1 MAIVSQFNRTF
12 TELMSEE
19 EANAQLVDSFY
30 NATEASELEHEMLV
44 DSVQILALGGI
55 TLGRVAG
62 QAIADAKK
70 LGSYDLGRVFDLFT
84 EDQLRYGQSN
94 ALMTQ
99 AIQADD
105 IVTTG
110 MTYAGKYLKS
120 RVQIQLNSALKTTAD
135 GRQYFEYIRRDHY
148 VTSNVYTGWKLWET
162 KNKVSRTMKLYVK
175 DLANGKFYVEKNG
188 VRTAVA
194 LGTTETY
201 DVVLNA
207 ILATGIV
214 TKYES
219 ALNTIPQ
226 DIVEE
231 LANDQQVLFLNVFK
245 AIKSII
251 NPIA

>member
-1 MAIVSQFNRTF
+1 VSQFNRSF
-12 TELMSEE
+12 TEIMSEE

-30 NATEASELEHEMLV
+30 NPSEDSELEHGMLV
-44 DSVQILALGGI
+44 DSVQILALGGM

-62 QAIADAKK
+62 HAIADANK

-99 AIQADD
+99 TIQSDD
-105 IVTTG
+105 IVTSA

-120 RVQIQLNSALKTTAD
+120 RVQIQLNSGLKTAAD
-135 GRQYFEYIRRDHY
+135 GRSYFEYIRRDHY

-162 KNKVSRTMKLYVK
+162 KNKVNRTLKLYVK

-194 LGTTETY
+194 LGTTEVY
-201 DVVLNA
+201 DVMLNA

-214 TKYES
+214 ARYEL
-219 ALNTIPQ
+219 ALNAIPQ
-226 DIVEE
+226 ETVEV
-231 LANDQQVLFLNVFK
+231 LADDQQQLFLTVFK
-245 AIKSII
+245 AIKSSIK
-251 NPIA
+251 PIA